1 MLFVSVIVSM
11 EINRRYYFQIDL
23 HICSSHNNEFWSD
36 WKIFTSPDLWCP
48 SACLPSPGALP
59 PGWAVLQPRPIFFT
73 EWRLEH
79 TAAWVWAAWAFAD
92 LSRWPHCFMW
102 LERSHG
108 MQSLVFCQ
116 AHTMVKL
123 FTSNLK
129 LPIKTLVRVPFL
141 YTLLYNL
148 SHELLHHT
156 LSHLNLHLHCM
167 ERNELSNRGKN
178 LRKMMEAATGD
189 NHICNSKNI
198 PTVRVTIDRSKKCLT
213 AGQADP
219 KLENQS
225 RSYINCVVE
234 QCRIIST
241 VILYESSPK
250 WICNSQS
257 VLPKEPKGRSKW
269 WVL

>member
-1 MLFVSVIVSM
+1 MNFDLIGKFLLP
-11 EINRRYYFQIDL
+11 QICD
-23 HICSSHNNEFWSD
+23 
-36 WKIFTSPDLWCP
+36 
-48 SACLPSPGALP
+48 A
-59 PGWAVLQPRPIFFT
+59 LQPAYLL
-73 EWRLEH
+73 LELCH
-79 TAAWVWAAWAFAD
+79 QVELYFSLGPYSSLSEDLSTLQPETWMAVCSFAD

-129 LPIKTLVRVPFL
+129 LPLKTLVRVPFL

-167 ERNELSNRGKN
+167 ERNELSNRGKH

-250 WICNSQS
+250 
-257 VLPKEPKGRSKW
+257 
-269 WVL
+269 